1 MLNVRMGLCV
11 SGLRRALCKDKRDVH
26 KIKWKGDRVIMP
38 ELHDIETEFVS
49 ERFDTMLAFME
60 KNLAEHML
68 ELTAKLMSSP
78 PN

>member
-1 MLNVRMGLCV
+1 
-11 SGLRRALCKDKRDVH
+11 
-26 KIKWKGDRVIMP
+26 MP

-60 KNLAEHML
+60 KKLAEHML